1 MAKKADTPAALFQ
14 LRAVELH
21 ELVISR
27 LAPGLQVNN
36 FNFDIGIETNIDQNQ
51 KIVIASTRVRINADD
66 KITELGKVHCACI
79 FSVQNFEEVIV
90 AKGNNTFELAD
101 SFAETINSIAIS
113 TTRGFM
119 ASELKGTILHY
130 AFLPIIDVKTLAK
143 AAL

>member
-1 MAKKADTPAALFQ
+1 MAKKADIPAAIFQ
-14 LRAVELH
+14 LRAIELH

-36 FNFDIGIETNIDQNQ
+36 FTFDIGIETNIDQNQ
-51 KIVIASTRVRINADD
+51 KVVIVSTLVRITADD
-66 KITELGKVHCACI
+66 KITELGRVNCACV

-90 AKGNNTFELAD
+90 AKDDHVFELAN
-101 SFAETINSIAIS
+101 SFAEAINSIAIS

-130 AFLPIIDVKTLAK
+130 AFLPIIDVKTLSK
-143 AAL
+143 ATI